1 MNEFPG
7 VRFSRSSKILLVTLF
22 LFVLPTCVYWNTI
35 WAQYGLRDDYGVV
48 RESREE
54 PGAVVRFCGSHARPI
69 YGWLLQMSFKH
80 IDHIRDISWARL
92 GGSAMLGLLAA
103 SVCATLVLQYGWSL
117 LTAACV
123 GALLTLVPSAQIV
136 ACWGILWAYDV
147 STLLSLAAFAIAEH
161 SFRQPKASWTKRLC
175 LFGLA
180 SLLVVASAL
189 NYQSNSF
196 FYLVFVAIGVVRRGV
211 WSRASSRVRLI
222 QHGLLLV
229 GALLMAYAL
238 IRLLFAFDLLPMSKR
253 IAFEPDLPGKLVWF
267 AHNSLPNALALL
279 VLNDFQGRT
288 APYYQIAV
296 AAMGLLLLTGGV
308 LVGRRRGWRESVV
321 WFGGLV
327 ALLIGA
333 HGINIVASER
343 WPSYRTIH
351 PLVGV
356 VIVFSAAAMEVLGE
370 AIPFLKRSRHA
381 LGLVLVV
388 VAAFLARRQ
397 TYELITLPQN
407 KEYRLVEQESKKL
420 DPARDQKVY
429 VITPTPALAPVRL
442 AYSDEFGSLSTD
454 SDWVPK
460 EILKLI
466 FYEKYPT
473 LPPCRSL
480 DHMVSGE
487 QPPPPGLYD
496 VVLDLRGLRAMAD

>member
-1 MNEFPG
+1 MSGFPG
-7 VRFSRSSKILLVTLF
+7 AHFSRGSQLLLVTLF
-22 LFVLPTCVYWNTI
+22 LLVLPTCVYWNTT
-35 WAQYGLRDDYGVV
+35 WAQYGLRDDYAVV

-54 PGAVVRFCGSHARPI
+54 PGAVIRFCGSHARPI
-69 YGWLLQMSFKH
+69 YGWLLQTSFKH
-80 IDHIRDISWARL
+80 IDHIRDLAWARL
-92 GGSAMLGLLAA
+92 AGSAMLGLLAA
-103 SVCATLVLQYGWSL
+103 SVCATLLLQYGWSL
-117 LTAACV
+117 VTAACV

-136 ACWGILWAYDV
+136 ASWGILWPYVV
-147 STLLSLAAFAIAEH
+147 SAMLSLGAFAIAEH
-161 SFRQPKASWTKRLC
+161 SFRQPNASWAKRLG
-175 LFGLA
+175 LAGLA
-180 SLLVVASAL
+180 SLFVVASAWV
-189 NYQSNSF
+189 YQSNSF
-196 FYLVFVAIGVVRRGV
+196 FYLVFVAVGVVRRGV
-211 WSRASSRVRLI
+211 WSRGSSRLRLV
-222 QHGLLLV
+222 QHLLLLA

-238 IRLLFAFDLLPMSKR
+238 IRLFFALDLLPMSKR

-267 AHNSLPNALALL
+267 AQNSLPNALSLL
-279 VLNDFQGRT
+279 VLNDFHGRT
-288 APYYQIAV
+288 APYYQMAV
-296 AAMGLLLLTGGV
+296 AAMGLLLVTGGV
-308 LVGRRRGWRESVV
+308 LVGRRRGWREAVV

-327 ALLIGA
+327 VLVIGA
-333 HGINIVASER
+333 HGINIAASER

-370 AIPFLKRSRHA
+370 AVPFLKRSRHV

-388 VAAFLARRQ
+388 VAAVFARHQ
-397 TYELITLPQN
+397 AYELIAVPQN

-420 DPARDQKVY
+420 DLARDQKVY
-429 VITPTPALAPVRL
+429 VITPTPAIASARL

-466 FYEKYPT
+466 FYEKYPA

-487 QPPPPGLYD
+487 NPPPPGVYD
-496 VVLDLRGLRAMAD
+496 VVLDLRGLRQMPE